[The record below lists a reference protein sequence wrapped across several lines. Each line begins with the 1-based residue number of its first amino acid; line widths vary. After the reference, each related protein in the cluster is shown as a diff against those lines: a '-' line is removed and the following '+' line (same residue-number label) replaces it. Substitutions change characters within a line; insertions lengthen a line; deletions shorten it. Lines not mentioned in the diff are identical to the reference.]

1 MATISPT
8 TSLAFLSRVS
18 ILLLLAGGAHI
29 MELSARHATLLIG

>member
-8 TSLAFLSRVS
+8 TRLAFLSRVS

-29 MELSARHATLLIG
+29 MELSAKHATLLIG